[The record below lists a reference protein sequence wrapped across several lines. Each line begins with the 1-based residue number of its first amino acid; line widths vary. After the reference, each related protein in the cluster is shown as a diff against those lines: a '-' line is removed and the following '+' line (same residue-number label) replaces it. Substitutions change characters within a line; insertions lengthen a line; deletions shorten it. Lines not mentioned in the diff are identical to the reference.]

1 MTFGGWTF
9 RAEGDIEDVM
19 DSLHR
24 FIGEGLFVVYI
35 VAMVVAIVMSR
46 RGQRP
51 PVWLTAVAHGLLG
64 LQVLLGLA
72 LLMTDG
78 LQGVPWYHPVLGLA
92 AVAALGLSPVLRGRF
107 PRGADLAA
115 IFGVVAILTLAAQL
129 AARLG

>member
-1 MTFGGWTF
+1 
-9 RAEGDIEDVM
+9 M
-19 DSLHR
+19 DSIHR

-35 VAMVVAIVMSR
+35 VVMLVAIIMAR
-46 RGQRP
+46 RETRP
-51 PVWLTAVAHGLLG
+51 PVWLTAIAHGLLAI
-64 LQVLLGLA
+64 QVLLGLA
-72 LLMTDG
+72 ILLTDG

-115 IFGVVAILTLAAQL
+115 VFGIVAVLTLAAQL

>member
-1 MTFGGWTF
+1 
-9 RAEGDIEDVM
+9 M

-35 VAMVVAIVMSR
+35 VAMIVALIMAR

-51 PVWLTAVAHGLLG
+51 PAWLTAIAHGLLG
-64 LQVLLGLA
+64 IQVLLGLVIM
-72 LLMTDG
+72 LTDG

-92 AVAALGLSPVLRGRF
+92 AVAALGLTPLLREHLQ
-107 PRGADLAA
+107 RGAALAA
-115 IFGVVAILTLAAQL
+115 IFGIVAVLTLAAQL